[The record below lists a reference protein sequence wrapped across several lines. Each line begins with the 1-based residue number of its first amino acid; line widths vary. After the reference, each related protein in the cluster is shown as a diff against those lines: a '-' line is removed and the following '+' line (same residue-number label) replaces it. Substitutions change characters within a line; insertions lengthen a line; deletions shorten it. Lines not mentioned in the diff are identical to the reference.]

1 MSIRAGG
8 GLAVPLR
15 EGTSMTEATNDVP
28 SGEIEWARLLDRC
41 VVAESWPVF
50 HDEMYGS
57 GVLLS
62 DYNAVLAATDIEGDE
77 LLELG
82 TVEQLRA
89 MLTEQVSF
97 DHFSC
102 GSGEHDFWNG
112 TFDETLA
119 ALAFRLGMPYDTPR
133 RVLPCPTCG
142 NKARIQTVVIG
153 MPAGPP
159 TPEEEDKYYFAGCVD
174 DGSMGDWF
182 CPMCDSF
189 YSVPCHTGSRPFRQ
203 R

>member
-62 DYNAVLAATDIEGDE
+62 DYNAVLAATDIEVDE

-133 RVLPCPTCG
+133 RVLPCPACG